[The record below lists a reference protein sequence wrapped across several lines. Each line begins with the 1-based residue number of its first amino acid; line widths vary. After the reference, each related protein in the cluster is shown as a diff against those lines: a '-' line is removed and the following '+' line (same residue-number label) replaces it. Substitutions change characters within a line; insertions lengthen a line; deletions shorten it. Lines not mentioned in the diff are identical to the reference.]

1 MRKLRAA
8 GALADRPGVGC
19 RRFQPVVNADIA
31 VSVQLDAGFL
41 QPNPRS
47 VRNTPRRGQDV
58 AALDLLVTGGCAHG
72 QADAVAR
79 SALDIE
85 GLRLEEKLNPFSPQ
99 NSVHFIDD
107 VGILAGH
114 QLRPGLDHGHAAA
127 EAAISLRQ
135 FEADIAAAEHH
146 QMRGCIVEF
155 ERLDMGQRPGGFEAG
170 NRGN

>member
-1 MRKLRAA
+1 MPDSSSPIPAVFETRPAA
-8 GALADRPGVGC
+8 ARMSLPSIFCSPDG
-19 RRFQPVVNADIA
+19 
-31 VSVQLDAGFL
+31 
-41 QPNPRS
+41 
-47 VRNTPRRGQDV
+47 
-58 AALDLLVTGGCAHG
+58 AHG

-85 GLRLEEKLNPFSPQ
+85 ASRLEEKLNPFSPQ
-99 NSVHFIDD
+99 NSAHFIDD